1 MNKKVV
7 TTDEQQLII
16 DEPGNIVITARPGS
30 GKTFTIVE
38 KIKLISNELL
48 DYQGVIAIS
57 FTRKASEELQIRC
70 KIMNIAKK
78 CSFFG
83 TIDKFYISQIIC
95 PFAKHITNSN
105 KKLEV
110 RDKID
115 NFPEYKGL
123 EEIRNG
129 ITEETKKLL
138 IQSLKDGNIFL
149 VTQKDPNLELPEDK
163 NDIYSIGTIC
173 KIKQILKLPKG
184 GATRVLV
191 EGIERA
197 EVIDFIVNEA
207 FLECNVKKIL
217 DKESDVEDKEDTA
230 FKNQLIK
237 AFDEYI
243 YATECDESK
252 VSSLIDQ
259 ENNLSKISDLVAAYM
274 QLSDEKKQIILET
287 IDVHE
292 RIEKLLIF
300 IEEEI
305 QIVQIEKEISNK
317 VKTKID
323 KSNKEY
329 FLREQIKAIQQ
340 ELGEDEQAREVS
352 KYVSYLRKSKL
363 SKQVKE
369 KAQYEIDRL
378 LKANSG
384 DANYIRNYLDWLIA
398 LPWGKATKDSFDIDK
413 VSKVL
418 DDEHYGLQEV
428 KERILEYL
436 AVKQYTKSLKG
447 PILCLV
453 GPPGVGKSSIAESIA
468 DSLNR
473 KFVRISLGG
482 IKDEA
487 EIRGHRRTYI
497 GAMPG
502 RIIYAL
508 KEAKV
513 NNPLILLDE
522 IDKLSNDYKGNPA
535 DALLEVLDPNQN
547 KTFRDSFMEVDID
560 LSNILFVTTANS
572 LETIPRALLDR
583 MEIIEVSGYTYEEK
597 FNIAK
602 KHLLKRV
609 MKECNVDESKIKI
622 SDNAI
627 KEIINGYTRESGV
640 RSLEREINKV
650 VRKSIIE
657 LIKSKKESIK
667 ISSNNLE
674 KYLGPIIY
682 EFENKEKEDKVG
694 VVTGLAWTAYGGD
707 TLPVE
712 VAVMK
717 GNGKLELTGQL
728 GDVMQ
733 ESAKTAYS
741 YVRANSDKYNISEE
755 FYKKYDIHIHVPE
768 GAVPKDGPSAGV
780 TMVTALVSAL
790 SNKKVK
796 GNVAMTGE
804 VTLTGRVL
812 PIGGVKEKC
821 LAAHRI
827 GIDTIILPKEN
838 KKNVNEIPPSI
849 KSKLNLIFADK
860 VEEVLQNAL
869 IGVDISDN

>member
-1 MNKKVV
+1 MNS
-7 TTDEQQLII
+7 ESILL
-16 DEPGNIVITARPGS
+16 PVIPLR
-30 GKTFTIVE
+30 
-38 KIKLISNELL
+38 
-48 DYQGVIAIS
+48 
-57 FTRKASEELQIRC
+57 
-70 KIMNIAKK
+70 
-78 CSFFG
+78 
-83 TIDKFYISQIIC
+83 
-95 PFAKHITNSN
+95 
-105 KKLEV
+105 
-110 RDKID
+110 
-115 NFPEYKGL
+115 
-123 EEIRNG
+123 G
-129 ITEETKKLL
+129 ITIFPNMIIHFDIGREKSVASLE
-138 IQSLKDGNIFL
+138 QAMLKDGNIFL

-197 EVIDFIVNEA
+197 EVIDFIVNET

-522 IDKLSNDYKGNPA
+522 IDKLSNAYKGNPA

-650 VRKSIIE
+650 IRKSIIE

>member
-1 MNKKVV
+1 MNS
-7 TTDEQQLII
+7 ESILL
-16 DEPGNIVITARPGS
+16 PVIPLR
-30 GKTFTIVE
+30 
-38 KIKLISNELL
+38 
-48 DYQGVIAIS
+48 
-57 FTRKASEELQIRC
+57 
-70 KIMNIAKK
+70 
-78 CSFFG
+78 
-83 TIDKFYISQIIC
+83 
-95 PFAKHITNSN
+95 
-105 KKLEV
+105 
-110 RDKID
+110 
-115 NFPEYKGL
+115 
-123 EEIRNG
+123 G
-129 ITEETKKLL
+129 ITIFPNMIIHFDIGREKSVASLE
-138 IQSLKDGNIFL
+138 QAMLKDGNIFL

-384 DANYIRNYLDWLIA
+384 DVNYIRNYLDWLIA

-650 VRKSIIE
+650 IRKSIIE

>member
-1 MNKKVV
+1 MNS
-7 TTDEQQLII
+7 ESILL
-16 DEPGNIVITARPGS
+16 PVIPLR
-30 GKTFTIVE
+30 
-38 KIKLISNELL
+38 
-48 DYQGVIAIS
+48 
-57 FTRKASEELQIRC
+57 
-70 KIMNIAKK
+70 
-78 CSFFG
+78 
-83 TIDKFYISQIIC
+83 
-95 PFAKHITNSN
+95 
-105 KKLEV
+105 
-110 RDKID
+110 
-115 NFPEYKGL
+115 
-123 EEIRNG
+123 G
-129 ITEETKKLL
+129 ITIFPNMIIHFDIGREKSVASLE
-138 IQSLKDGNIFL
+138 QAMLKDGNIFL

-197 EVIDFIVNEA
+197 EVIDFIVNET

-650 VRKSIIE
+650 IRKSIIE

-780 TMVTALVSAL
+780 TMVTALLSAL

>member
-1 MNKKVV
+1 MNS
-7 TTDEQQLII
+7 ESILL
-16 DEPGNIVITARPGS
+16 PVIPLR
-30 GKTFTIVE
+30 
-38 KIKLISNELL
+38 
-48 DYQGVIAIS
+48 
-57 FTRKASEELQIRC
+57 
-70 KIMNIAKK
+70 
-78 CSFFG
+78 
-83 TIDKFYISQIIC
+83 
-95 PFAKHITNSN
+95 
-105 KKLEV
+105 
-110 RDKID
+110 
-115 NFPEYKGL
+115 
-123 EEIRNG
+123 G
-129 ITEETKKLL
+129 ITIFPNMIIHFDIGREKSVASLE
-138 IQSLKDGNIFL
+138 QAMLKDGNIFL

-197 EVIDFIVNEA
+197 EVIDFIVNET

-650 VRKSIIE
+650 IRKSIIE

>member
-1 MNKKVV
+1 MNS
-7 TTDEQQLII
+7 ESILL
-16 DEPGNIVITARPGS
+16 PVIPLR
-30 GKTFTIVE
+30 
-38 KIKLISNELL
+38 
-48 DYQGVIAIS
+48 
-57 FTRKASEELQIRC
+57 
-70 KIMNIAKK
+70 
-78 CSFFG
+78 
-83 TIDKFYISQIIC
+83 
-95 PFAKHITNSN
+95 
-105 KKLEV
+105 
-110 RDKID
+110 
-115 NFPEYKGL
+115 
-123 EEIRNG
+123 G
-129 ITEETKKLL
+129 ITIFPNMIIHFDIGREKSVASLE
-138 IQSLKDGNIFL
+138 QAMLKDGNIFL

-173 KIKQILKLPKG
+173 KIKQILKLTKG

-197 EVIDFIVNEA
+197 EVIDFIVNET

>member
-1 MNKKVV
+1 MNS
-7 TTDEQQLII
+7 ESILL
-16 DEPGNIVITARPGS
+16 PVIPLR
-30 GKTFTIVE
+30 
-38 KIKLISNELL
+38 
-48 DYQGVIAIS
+48 
-57 FTRKASEELQIRC
+57 
-70 KIMNIAKK
+70 
-78 CSFFG
+78 
-83 TIDKFYISQIIC
+83 
-95 PFAKHITNSN
+95 
-105 KKLEV
+105 
-110 RDKID
+110 
-115 NFPEYKGL
+115 
-123 EEIRNG
+123 G
-129 ITEETKKLL
+129 ITIFPNMIIHFDIGREKSVASLE
-138 IQSLKDGNIFL
+138 QAMLKDGNIFL

-184 GATRVLV
+184 GVTRVLV

-197 EVIDFIVNEA
+197 EVIDFIVNET

-650 VRKSIIE
+650 IRKSIIE

>member
-1 MNKKVV
+1 MNS
-7 TTDEQQLII
+7 ESILL
-16 DEPGNIVITARPGS
+16 PVIPLR
-30 GKTFTIVE
+30 
-38 KIKLISNELL
+38 
-48 DYQGVIAIS
+48 
-57 FTRKASEELQIRC
+57 
-70 KIMNIAKK
+70 
-78 CSFFG
+78 
-83 TIDKFYISQIIC
+83 
-95 PFAKHITNSN
+95 
-105 KKLEV
+105 
-110 RDKID
+110 
-115 NFPEYKGL
+115 
-123 EEIRNG
+123 G
-129 ITEETKKLL
+129 ITIFPNMIIHFDIGREKSVASLE
-138 IQSLKDGNIFL
+138 QAMLKDGNIFL

-197 EVIDFIVNEA
+197 EVIDFIVNET

-609 MKECNVDESKIKI
+609 MKEYNVDESKIKI

>member
-1 MNKKVV
+1 MNS
-7 TTDEQQLII
+7 ESILL
-16 DEPGNIVITARPGS
+16 PVIPLR
-30 GKTFTIVE
+30 
-38 KIKLISNELL
+38 
-48 DYQGVIAIS
+48 
-57 FTRKASEELQIRC
+57 
-70 KIMNIAKK
+70 
-78 CSFFG
+78 
-83 TIDKFYISQIIC
+83 
-95 PFAKHITNSN
+95 
-105 KKLEV
+105 
-110 RDKID
+110 
-115 NFPEYKGL
+115 
-123 EEIRNG
+123 G
-129 ITEETKKLL
+129 ITIFPNMIIHFDIGREKSVASLE
-138 IQSLKDGNIFL
+138 QAMLKDGNIFL
-149 VTQKDPNLELPEDK
+149 ITQKDPNLELPEDK

-197 EVIDFIVNEA
+197 EVIDFIVNET

-252 VSSLIDQ
+252 VSSLIEQ

-650 VRKSIIE
+650 IRKSIIE

>member
-1 MNKKVV
+1 MNS
-7 TTDEQQLII
+7 ESILL
-16 DEPGNIVITARPGS
+16 PVIPLR
-30 GKTFTIVE
+30 
-38 KIKLISNELL
+38 
-48 DYQGVIAIS
+48 
-57 FTRKASEELQIRC
+57 
-70 KIMNIAKK
+70 
-78 CSFFG
+78 
-83 TIDKFYISQIIC
+83 
-95 PFAKHITNSN
+95 
-105 KKLEV
+105 
-110 RDKID
+110 
-115 NFPEYKGL
+115 
-123 EEIRNG
+123 G
-129 ITEETKKLL
+129 ITIFPNMIIHFDIGREKSVASLE
-138 IQSLKDGNIFL
+138 QAMLKDGNIFL

-197 EVIDFIVNEA
+197 EVIDFIVNET

-398 LPWGKATKDSFDIDK
+398 LPWGKSTKDSFDIDK

-650 VRKSIIE
+650 IRKSIIE

>member
-1 MNKKVV
+1 MNS
-7 TTDEQQLII
+7 ESILLS
-16 DEPGNIVITARPGS
+16 VIPLR
-30 GKTFTIVE
+30 
-38 KIKLISNELL
+38 
-48 DYQGVIAIS
+48 
-57 FTRKASEELQIRC
+57 
-70 KIMNIAKK
+70 
-78 CSFFG
+78 
-83 TIDKFYISQIIC
+83 
-95 PFAKHITNSN
+95 
-105 KKLEV
+105 
-110 RDKID
+110 
-115 NFPEYKGL
+115 
-123 EEIRNG
+123 G
-129 ITEETKKLL
+129 ITIFPNMIIHFDIGREKSVASLE
-138 IQSLKDGNIFL
+138 QAMLKDGNIFL

-197 EVIDFIVNEA
+197 EVIDFIVNET

-650 VRKSIIE
+650 IRKSIIE

>member
-1 MNKKVV
+1 MNS
-7 TTDEQQLII
+7 ESILL
-16 DEPGNIVITARPGS
+16 PVIPLR
-30 GKTFTIVE
+30 
-38 KIKLISNELL
+38 
-48 DYQGVIAIS
+48 
-57 FTRKASEELQIRC
+57 
-70 KIMNIAKK
+70 
-78 CSFFG
+78 
-83 TIDKFYISQIIC
+83 
-95 PFAKHITNSN
+95 
-105 KKLEV
+105 
-110 RDKID
+110 
-115 NFPEYKGL
+115 
-123 EEIRNG
+123 G
-129 ITEETKKLL
+129 ITIFPNMIIHFDIGREKSVA
-138 IQSLKDGNIFL
+138 SLEQAMLKEGNIFL

-163 NDIYSIGTIC
+163 NDIYSIGSIC

-197 EVIDFIVNEA
+197 EVIDFIVNET

-259 ENNLSKISDLVAAYM
+259 ENNLSKISDLVATYM
-274 QLSDEKKQIILET
+274 QLSDEKKQTILET

-418 DDEHYGLQEV
+418 DDEHYGLQDV

-674 KYLGPIIY
+674 KYLGPVIY

>member
-1 MNKKVV
+1 MNS
-7 TTDEQQLII
+7 ESILL
-16 DEPGNIVITARPGS
+16 PVIPLR
-30 GKTFTIVE
+30 
-38 KIKLISNELL
+38 
-48 DYQGVIAIS
+48 
-57 FTRKASEELQIRC
+57 
-70 KIMNIAKK
+70 
-78 CSFFG
+78 
-83 TIDKFYISQIIC
+83 
-95 PFAKHITNSN
+95 
-105 KKLEV
+105 
-110 RDKID
+110 
-115 NFPEYKGL
+115 
-123 EEIRNG
+123 G
-129 ITEETKKLL
+129 ITIFPNMIIHFDIGREKSVASLE
-138 IQSLKDGNIFL
+138 QAMLKDGNIFL

-197 EVIDFIVNEA
+197 EVIDFIVNET

-522 IDKLSNDYKGNPA
+522 IDKLSNDYKGNPE

-790 SNKKVK
+790 SNKK

>member
-1 MNKKVV
+1 MNS
-7 TTDEQQLII
+7 ESILL
-16 DEPGNIVITARPGS
+16 PVIPLR
-30 GKTFTIVE
+30 
-38 KIKLISNELL
+38 
-48 DYQGVIAIS
+48 
-57 FTRKASEELQIRC
+57 
-70 KIMNIAKK
+70 
-78 CSFFG
+78 
-83 TIDKFYISQIIC
+83 
-95 PFAKHITNSN
+95 
-105 KKLEV
+105 
-110 RDKID
+110 
-115 NFPEYKGL
+115 
-123 EEIRNG
+123 G
-129 ITEETKKLL
+129 ITIFPNMIIHFDIGREKSVASLE
-138 IQSLKDGNIFL
+138 QAMLKDGNIFL

-197 EVIDFIVNEA
+197 EVIDFIVNET

-252 VSSLIDQ
+252 ISSLIDQ

-287 IDVHE
+287 IDVYE

-650 VRKSIIE
+650 IRKSIIE

>member
-1 MNKKVV
+1 MNS
-7 TTDEQQLII
+7 ESILL
-16 DEPGNIVITARPGS
+16 PVIPLR
-30 GKTFTIVE
+30 
-38 KIKLISNELL
+38 
-48 DYQGVIAIS
+48 
-57 FTRKASEELQIRC
+57 
-70 KIMNIAKK
+70 
-78 CSFFG
+78 
-83 TIDKFYISQIIC
+83 
-95 PFAKHITNSN
+95 
-105 KKLEV
+105 
-110 RDKID
+110 
-115 NFPEYKGL
+115 
-123 EEIRNG
+123 G
-129 ITEETKKLL
+129 ITIFPNMIIHFDIGREKSVASLE
-138 IQSLKDGNIFL
+138 QAMLKDGNIFL

-197 EVIDFIVNEA
+197 EVIDFIVNET

-468 DSLNR
+468 DSLNK

-650 VRKSIIE
+650 IRKSIIE

>member
-1 MNKKVV
+1 MNS
-7 TTDEQQLII
+7 ESILL
-16 DEPGNIVITARPGS
+16 PVIPLR
-30 GKTFTIVE
+30 
-38 KIKLISNELL
+38 
-48 DYQGVIAIS
+48 
-57 FTRKASEELQIRC
+57 
-70 KIMNIAKK
+70 
-78 CSFFG
+78 
-83 TIDKFYISQIIC
+83 
-95 PFAKHITNSN
+95 
-105 KKLEV
+105 
-110 RDKID
+110 
-115 NFPEYKGL
+115 
-123 EEIRNG
+123 G
-129 ITEETKKLL
+129 ITIFPNMIIHFDIGREKSVASLE
-138 IQSLKDGNIFL
+138 QAMLKDGNIFL

-197 EVIDFIVNEA
+197 EVIDFIVNET

-508 KEAKV
+508 NEAKV

-609 MKECNVDESKIKI
+609 MKECNFDESKIKI

-650 VRKSIIE
+650 IRKSIIE

>member
-1 MNKKVV
+1 MNS
-7 TTDEQQLII
+7 ESILL
-16 DEPGNIVITARPGS
+16 PVIPLR
-30 GKTFTIVE
+30 
-38 KIKLISNELL
+38 
-48 DYQGVIAIS
+48 
-57 FTRKASEELQIRC
+57 
-70 KIMNIAKK
+70 
-78 CSFFG
+78 
-83 TIDKFYISQIIC
+83 
-95 PFAKHITNSN
+95 
-105 KKLEV
+105 
-110 RDKID
+110 
-115 NFPEYKGL
+115 
-123 EEIRNG
+123 G
-129 ITEETKKLL
+129 ITIFPNMIIHFDIGREKSVASLE
-138 IQSLKDGNIFL
+138 QAMLKDGNIFL

-197 EVIDFIVNEA
+197 EVIDFIVNET

-352 KYVSYLRKSKL
+352 KYVSYLRKYKL

>member
-1 MNKKVV
+1 MNS
-7 TTDEQQLII
+7 ESILL
-16 DEPGNIVITARPGS
+16 PVIPLR
-30 GKTFTIVE
+30 
-38 KIKLISNELL
+38 
-48 DYQGVIAIS
+48 
-57 FTRKASEELQIRC
+57 
-70 KIMNIAKK
+70 
-78 CSFFG
+78 
-83 TIDKFYISQIIC
+83 
-95 PFAKHITNSN
+95 
-105 KKLEV
+105 
-110 RDKID
+110 
-115 NFPEYKGL
+115 
-123 EEIRNG
+123 G
-129 ITEETKKLL
+129 ITIFPNMIIHFDIGREKSVASLE
-138 IQSLKDGNIFL
+138 QAMLKDGNIFL

-197 EVIDFIVNEA
+197 EVIDFIVNET

-650 VRKSIIE
+650 IRKSIIE

-838 KKNVNEIPPSI
+838 KKNVNEIPPSV

>member
-1 MNKKVV
+1 MNS
-7 TTDEQQLII
+7 ESILL
-16 DEPGNIVITARPGS
+16 PVIPLR
-30 GKTFTIVE
+30 
-38 KIKLISNELL
+38 
-48 DYQGVIAIS
+48 
-57 FTRKASEELQIRC
+57 
-70 KIMNIAKK
+70 
-78 CSFFG
+78 
-83 TIDKFYISQIIC
+83 
-95 PFAKHITNSN
+95 
-105 KKLEV
+105 
-110 RDKID
+110 
-115 NFPEYKGL
+115 
-123 EEIRNG
+123 G
-129 ITEETKKLL
+129 ITIFPNMIIHFDIGREKSVASLE
-138 IQSLKDGNIFL
+138 QAMLKDGNIFL

-197 EVIDFIVNEA
+197 EVIDFIVNET

-650 VRKSIIE
+650 IRKSIIE

-755 FYKKYDIHIHVPE
+755 FYKKYDIHVPE

>member
-1 MNKKVV
+1 MNS
-7 TTDEQQLII
+7 ESILL
-16 DEPGNIVITARPGS
+16 PVIPLR
-30 GKTFTIVE
+30 
-38 KIKLISNELL
+38 
-48 DYQGVIAIS
+48 
-57 FTRKASEELQIRC
+57 
-70 KIMNIAKK
+70 
-78 CSFFG
+78 
-83 TIDKFYISQIIC
+83 
-95 PFAKHITNSN
+95 
-105 KKLEV
+105 
-110 RDKID
+110 
-115 NFPEYKGL
+115 
-123 EEIRNG
+123 G
-129 ITEETKKLL
+129 ITIFPNMIIHFDIGREKSVASLE
-138 IQSLKDGNIFL
+138 QAMLKDGNIFL

-163 NDIYSIGTIC
+163 NDIYTIGTIC

-197 EVIDFIVNEA
+197 EVIDFIVNET

-650 VRKSIIE
+650 IRKSIIE

>member
-1 MNKKVV
+1 M
-7 TTDEQQLII
+7 
-16 DEPGNIVITARPGS
+16 
-30 GKTFTIVE
+30 
-38 KIKLISNELL
+38 
-48 DYQGVIAIS
+48 
-57 FTRKASEELQIRC
+57 
-70 KIMNIAKK
+70 
-78 CSFFG
+78 
-83 TIDKFYISQIIC
+83 
-95 PFAKHITNSN
+95 
-105 KKLEV
+105 
-110 RDKID
+110 
-115 NFPEYKGL
+115 
-123 EEIRNG
+123 
-129 ITEETKKLL
+129 
-138 IQSLKDGNIFL
+138 LKDGNIFL

-197 EVIDFIVNEA
+197 EVIEFIVNET

-650 VRKSIIE
+650 IRKSIIE

>member
-1 MNKKVV
+1 MNS
-7 TTDEQQLII
+7 ESILL
-16 DEPGNIVITARPGS
+16 PVIPLR
-30 GKTFTIVE
+30 
-38 KIKLISNELL
+38 
-48 DYQGVIAIS
+48 
-57 FTRKASEELQIRC
+57 
-70 KIMNIAKK
+70 
-78 CSFFG
+78 
-83 TIDKFYISQIIC
+83 
-95 PFAKHITNSN
+95 
-105 KKLEV
+105 
-110 RDKID
+110 
-115 NFPEYKGL
+115 
-123 EEIRNG
+123 G
-129 ITEETKKLL
+129 ITIFPNMIIHFDIGREKSVASLE
-138 IQSLKDGNIFL
+138 QAMLKDGNIFL

-197 EVIDFIVNEA
+197 EVIDFIVNET

-650 VRKSIIE
+650 IRKSIIE

-838 KKNVNEIPPSI
+838 KKM
-849 KSKLNLIFADK
+849 
-860 VEEVLQNAL
+860 
-869 IGVDISDN
+869 

>member
-1 MNKKVV
+1 MNS
-7 TTDEQQLII
+7 ESILL
-16 DEPGNIVITARPGS
+16 PVIPLR
-30 GKTFTIVE
+30 
-38 KIKLISNELL
+38 
-48 DYQGVIAIS
+48 
-57 FTRKASEELQIRC
+57 
-70 KIMNIAKK
+70 
-78 CSFFG
+78 
-83 TIDKFYISQIIC
+83 
-95 PFAKHITNSN
+95 
-105 KKLEV
+105 
-110 RDKID
+110 
-115 NFPEYKGL
+115 
-123 EEIRNG
+123 G
-129 ITEETKKLL
+129 ITIFPNMIIHFDIGREKSVTSLE
-138 IQSLKDGNIFL
+138 QAMLKDGNIFL

-197 EVIDFIVNEA
+197 EVIDFIVNET

-650 VRKSIIE
+650 IRKSIIE

>member
-1 MNKKVV
+1 MNS
-7 TTDEQQLII
+7 ESILL
-16 DEPGNIVITARPGS
+16 PVIPLR
-30 GKTFTIVE
+30 
-38 KIKLISNELL
+38 
-48 DYQGVIAIS
+48 
-57 FTRKASEELQIRC
+57 
-70 KIMNIAKK
+70 
-78 CSFFG
+78 
-83 TIDKFYISQIIC
+83 
-95 PFAKHITNSN
+95 
-105 KKLEV
+105 
-110 RDKID
+110 
-115 NFPEYKGL
+115 
-123 EEIRNG
+123 G
-129 ITEETKKLL
+129 ITIFPNMIIHFDIGREKSVASLE
-138 IQSLKDGNIFL
+138 QAMLKDGNIFL

-197 EVIDFIVNEA
+197 EVIDFIVNET

-384 DANYIRNYLDWLIA
+384 DSNYIRNYLDWLIA

-640 RSLEREINKV
+640 RSLEREII
-650 VRKSIIE
+650 RKSIIE

>member
-1 MNKKVV
+1 MNS
-7 TTDEQQLII
+7 ESILL
-16 DEPGNIVITARPGS
+16 PVIPLR
-30 GKTFTIVE
+30 
-38 KIKLISNELL
+38 
-48 DYQGVIAIS
+48 
-57 FTRKASEELQIRC
+57 
-70 KIMNIAKK
+70 
-78 CSFFG
+78 
-83 TIDKFYISQIIC
+83 
-95 PFAKHITNSN
+95 
-105 KKLEV
+105 
-110 RDKID
+110 
-115 NFPEYKGL
+115 
-123 EEIRNG
+123 G
-129 ITEETKKLL
+129 ITIFPNMIIHFDIGREKSVASLE
-138 IQSLKDGNIFL
+138 QAMLKDGNIFL

-197 EVIDFIVNEA
+197 EVIDFIVNET

-317 VKTKID
+317 IKTKID

>member
-1 MNKKVV
+1 
-7 TTDEQQLII
+7 
-16 DEPGNIVITARPGS
+16 
-30 GKTFTIVE
+30 
-38 KIKLISNELL
+38 
-48 DYQGVIAIS
+48 
-57 FTRKASEELQIRC
+57 
-70 KIMNIAKK
+70 
-78 CSFFG
+78 
-83 TIDKFYISQIIC
+83 
-95 PFAKHITNSN
+95 
-105 KKLEV
+105 
-110 RDKID
+110 
-115 NFPEYKGL
+115 
-123 EEIRNG
+123 
-129 ITEETKKLL
+129 
-138 IQSLKDGNIFL
+138 
-149 VTQKDPNLELPEDK
+149 
-163 NDIYSIGTIC
+163 
-173 KIKQILKLPKG
+173 
-184 GATRVLV
+184 
-191 EGIERA
+191 
-197 EVIDFIVNEA
+197 
-207 FLECNVKKIL
+207 
-217 DKESDVEDKEDTA
+217 
-230 FKNQLIK
+230 
-237 AFDEYI
+237 
-243 YATECDESK
+243 
-252 VSSLIDQ
+252 
-259 ENNLSKISDLVAAYM
+259 M